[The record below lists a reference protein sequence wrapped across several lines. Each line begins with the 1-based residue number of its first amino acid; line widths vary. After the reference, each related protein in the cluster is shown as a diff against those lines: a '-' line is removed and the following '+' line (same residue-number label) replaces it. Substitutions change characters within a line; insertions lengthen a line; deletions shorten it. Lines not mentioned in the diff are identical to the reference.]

1 MSKVKKVIMKKFPD
15 QRMPSHYTSF
25 SLLNSQQ
32 SLGNLAQQ
40 PEKSEN
46 YSESPYG
53 HKMTKVRS
61 TSIIKEPSLYHPSGM
76 ASPPLNPKFT
86 TNLKSKINLSN
97 SFISK
102 VKETNDSN
110 AKTKKKPIVVVQRK
124 SFDNDAYMIELR
136 LEELVS
142 KHKENGIS
150 SDLFDKYR
158 EILEEIIFKD
168 RIYGALLSK
177 IKFAYEDWLRSKSLS
192 YSETTQLKSEIVEF
206 SKKLTEEIE
215 ENKRLH
221 RKVQKFSKENVDLG
235 RALEEK
241 ETNFRTLQ
249 EYLLKITNIT
259 IDDIPQ
265 DKASWKVMVAENRS
279 YSELCDKLKNKI
291 KKMKIQDKKLM
302 TLFWMLKQKGYPVE
316 EIYES
321 LGSKK
326 SKHKKILSIS
336 EFSDEPIN
344 VEPAK
349 GKPRPGAVP
358 ALNMEK
364 VEPNSFS
371 DDKDSESG
379 EIDISYY

>member
-1 MSKVKKVIMKKFPD
+1 MSKVKKVITKKFPD

-25 SLLNSQQ
+25 SLLSSQQ

-76 ASPPLNPKFT
+76 ISPPLNPKFT
-86 TNLKSKINLSN
+86 MNLKSKFNLST

-136 LEELVS
+136 LEELVT

-168 RIYGALLSK
+168 RIYGTLLSK
-177 IKFAYEDWLRSKSLS
+177 IKFAYEDWLKSKSLS

-265 DKASWKVMVAENRS
+265 DKASWKVMVAENKS
-279 YSELCDKLKNKI
+279 YSELCDKLKKKI
-291 KKMKIQDKKLM
+291 KNMKIQDKKLM

-326 SKHKKILSIS
+326 NKKKKNLSIS
-336 EFSDEPIN
+336 EFSDELIN
-344 VEPAK
+344 AEPVK
-349 GKPRPGAVP
+349 GKPRPGVVP
-358 ALNMEK
+358 VLNMEK

-379 EIDISYY
+379 EIDISY